1 MNMLGLAAA
10 SAAIL
15 AVTTAKGVETP
26 QPAVWSPHALIVDL
40 RNLPKP
46 YSCDD
51 LWYKFKDVLLAIGA
65 RPDLKILPYRCSGRV
80 GSLAYSPKVQLE
92 FSTPRQLSA
101 KDARWANIRAVT
113 KSITLE
119 PGAPSHL
126 DSGDCALLS
135 QIKSTLLNYLGD
147 AVTTFHL
154 ACEGPPSSKPLFS
167 LTVQA
172 LTPVQPPTSAPT
184 SAQALTPAGQSPSQV
199 ARAPPTLQG
208 GPARSGS

>member
-172 LTPVQPPTSAPT
+172 LTPVQSP